1 MRRRFMI
8 VTFVAILLSV
18 VTSACT
24 GINRNSPTSKGAAV
38 PEPPGRRETAASENR
53 RQGSLPAT
61 GGNYILRKVVPILMY
76 HDIGVPKGR
85 WKALYVD
92 PTAFAGQLD
101 WLRANGYTTISLED
115 LYEHWRN
122 NRPLPAKP
130 IVITFDDGYRSMFQ
144 TVLPLL
150 KARNMKATFF
160 LCLSYLNTPKGL
172 ETYMVEQLAR
182 DGMEIGSHTYSH
194 VELTTLSADKFPL
207 ELGESKAEL
216 EKIIKKPVEFLC
228 YPIGRVNEK
237 VYTAALEFGY
247 KGAVTT
253 VFDNASFGQDPYQ
266 WPRVRINYKDGVPG
280 LVKKLTQKI
289 PGTNFLPAYPD
300 Y

>member
-1 MRRRFMI
+1 MRRGLVI
-8 VTFVAILLSV
+8 VSFIAILLSV
-18 VTSACT
+18 MTAACT
-24 GINRNSPTSKGAAV
+24 GINQNSPVTKGSAL
-38 PEPPGRRETAASENR
+38 PERQGQRDQAASENR
-53 RQGSLPAT
+53 GQGGPPGA
-61 GGNYILRKVVPILMY
+61 GGNYMLRKVVPILMY

-92 PTAFAGQLD
+92 PAAFAGQLD

-115 LYEHWRN
+115 LYEHWHK
-122 NRPLPAKP
+122 NRALPEKP

-182 DGMEIGSHTYSH
+182 DGMEIGSHTYNH

-228 YPIGRVNEK
+228 YPVGRVNGS
-237 VYTAALEFGY
+237 VYTAASEYGY

-280 LVKKLTQKI
+280 LVKKLTKKI
-289 PGTNFLPAYPD
+289 PGTNFSPAYPD
-300 Y
+300 F